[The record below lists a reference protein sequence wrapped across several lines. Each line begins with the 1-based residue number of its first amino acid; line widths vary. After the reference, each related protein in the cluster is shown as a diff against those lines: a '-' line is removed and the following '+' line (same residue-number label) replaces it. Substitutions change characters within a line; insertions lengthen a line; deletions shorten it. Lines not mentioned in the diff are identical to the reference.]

1 MRNETVAI
9 DLGSGNVHLRLRI
22 AHRWVCDTAYGR
34 DPPLAADSVWR
45 DIDILGLAHR
55 H

>member
-1 MRNETVAI
+1 MRNETIAI

-34 DPPLAADSVWR
+34 DPPLAANSVWR
-45 DIDILGLAHR
+45 NTDILGFACR
-55 H
+55 D

>member
-1 MRNETVAI
+1 MHDETRAI
-9 DLGSGNVHLRLRI
+9 NHRSGNVHLRLRI

-34 DPPLAADSVWR
+34 DPPLAADSVWG